1 MKKTMAKTTT
11 IHANVRIAPKIN
23 DRFYSFEYGEE
34 RTVDEND
41 NLEQERLDLFDTCYN
56 EVANQINETIKN
68 S

>member
-1 MKKTMAKTTT
+1 MAKTTT
-11 IHANVRIAPKIN
+11 IHASVKITPKIN

-41 NLEQERLDLFDTCYN
+41 NLEQERIDLFDTCYN